1 MLAVGTSDRSASSKV
16 IVPVAATGSASAA
29 GALSSVSWIAPLC
42 AGLSMIGASLLP
54 VIVITTFCV
63 SVPPLLSFTSTVKV
77 SSTVSPAV
85 RKSISAFGTA

>member
-1 MLAVGTSDRSASSKV
+1 MLAVGTSDRSTSSKV
-16 IVPVAATGSASAA
+16 IVPVAATGSVSSA
-29 GALSSVSWIAPLC
+29 VSRIAPLC
-42 AGLSMIGASLLP
+42 AALSMIGASLLP
-54 VIVITTFCV
+54 VIVINTFCV